1 MNIKLCEQLID
12 QAGFS
17 TTFEQQRLRKLIQLT
32 VMQCADLTGSRQASI
47 NILQTWHL
55 ESSDATDHKA
65 KEIP

>member
-17 TTFEQQRLRKLIQLT
+17 TTFEQQRLQKLIQLT
-32 VMQCADLTGSRQASI
+32 VMQCADLTGSEQASI

-55 ESSDATDHKA
+55 ESRHATDHKS

>member
-32 VMQCADLTGSRQASI
+32 VMQCANLTGSQQASM

-55 ESSDATDHKA
+55 ESSDTTNHRV
-65 KEIP
+65 KEIL

>member
-32 VMQCADLTGSRQASI
+32 VMQCANLTGSQQASM

-55 ESSDATDHKA
+55 ESSDATNHKV